1 VISPVFPKKPSAV
14 FVTER
19 YEWRAE
25 KEGKQ
30 EEGEIWRRI
39 QGLGKLDATEMQR
52 LKGLGFFEM
61 TSMFLHFVEFSN

>member
-1 VISPVFPKKPSAV
+1 V
-14 FVTER
+14 FVTEFR
-19 YEWRAE
+19 AWRVE

-39 QGLGKLDATEMQR
+39 QRLGKLDATEMGG

-61 TSMFLHFVEFSN
+61 TSTFLQFVELSN